1 MLLRIRVSVVP
12 DTPFIPAEELSRRWS
27 RISTLMVVAQ
37 KAALRREPVD
47 ERDHALRHTADV
59 LLTFMYFTFLPL
71 LVALASGT
79 KCLASHTHEEDYS
92 EAPTLRPLRDGKLA
106 ASFVFTTSLHDVIP
120 RTPNSL
126 GEDDTR
132 A

>member
-1 MLLRIRVSVVP
+1 MVA
-12 DTPFIPAEELSRRWS
+12 AE
-27 RISTLMVVAQ
+27 
-37 KAALRREPVD
+37 KAAQGSLRRELEAD
-47 ERDHALRHTADV
+47 ERDHDLCHTADV

-71 LVALASGT
+71 LVALGSVT
-79 KCLASHTHEEDYS
+79 KCLASRTHEEDYS
-92 EAPTLRPLRDGKLA
+92 EALTLRPLRDGKLA
-106 ASFVFTTSLHDVIP
+106 ASFVFATSLHDSLP